1 MTIVKHTNSQP
12 PTSNSQPCLK
22 LIQGPLAGVSSA
34 PFRVLAHQI
43 GQPDY
48 CCSEMI
54 SAKHLV
60 NNFDQQHHYIYRDP
74 TEGKLCYQL
83 SGNEPETLARA
94 TQLLNQFKPE
104 YIDLNCGCP
113 KPKIRKKNTGSK
125 LLENEKLLTEL
136 LQAIKSNTDAQ
147 VSVKIRIDG
156 ESGSEFN
163 QGVLDAAHQAEI
175 DFIVAHARHWQDD
188 YQTPPH
194 YQQLAHLVKQ
204 SDLPM
209 IGNGDIRDLKS
220 LQLMLGTGVSG
231 AMISRAGVGQ
241 PWLYQQLRCELDGA
255 SFQKPSLRHIR
266 EYFLQH
272 LLGLIKL
279 DGEFKAMLQAR
290 KLAKYYSR
298 NQVDAQFIEQAKTVT
313 ELAHMVKLIEIYFT
327 D

>member
-1 MTIVKHTNSQP
+1 MAHPNPQP
-12 PTSNSQPCLK
+12 PTSNCQPCLK

-60 NNFDQQHHYIYRDP
+60 TNFDQQHHYIYRDP
-74 TEGKLCYQL
+74 AEGKLCYQL

-94 TQLLNQFKPE
+94 TQLLNQFNPE

-125 LLENEKLLTEL
+125 LLEDEKLLTEL
-136 LQAIKSNTDAQ
+136 LQAIKSSTNAQ

-163 QGVLDAAHQAEI
+163 HGVLAAAHQADI
-175 DFIVAHARHWQDD
+175 DFIVAHARHWQDT
-188 YQTPPH
+188 YEIAPH
-194 YQQLAHLVKQ
+194 YQQLTELVKQ
-204 SDLPM
+204 SNLPI
-209 IGNGDIRDLKS
+209 IGNGDIADLTS
-220 LQLMLGTGVSG
+220 LKTMLNTGVSG

-241 PWLYQQLRCELDGA
+241 PWLYQQLHSELNGDPFQRPSSKQIGA
-255 SFQKPSLRHIR
+255 
-266 EYFLQH
+266 YFLQH
-272 LLGLIKL
+272 LQGLIHL
-279 DGEFKAMLQAR
+279 DGEYKAMLQAR
-290 KLAKYYSR
+290 KLAKHYSR
-298 NQVDAQFIEQAKTVT
+298 NQVDSQFIEQTKTVT